1 MGFAHWTPAVGIV
14 VAALVAGCAQAP
26 VASHAGAPPP
36 TAIGPPPAPLP
47 SAVPPPVAA
56 PAAAP
61 RETAATER
69 GRISHYGAAFAGK
82 KTASGERFD
91 PEAFTMA
98 HRSLPFGTL
107 VLITNVENK
116 RTVEVRVNDRGPYAA
131 GRIADVSSA
140 AARKLGMVDDGVV
153 EAILQ
158 VLEPAD

>member
-1 MGFAHWTPAVGIV
+1 MRASARRVARGRPTTYRYRPPART
-14 VAALVAGCAQAP
+14 AALG
-26 VASHAGAPPP
+26 S
-36 TAIGPPPAPLP
+36 
-47 SAVPPPVAA
+47 SAARRSA
-56 PAAAP
+56 C
-61 RETAATER
+61 RGTETAATER